1 MYEVHRFERLQ
12 AFTVGD
18 IEDADP
24 STHVSD
30 TSEDDSDDDSEEVH
44 SHLFIMLLLLFML
57 FIISSCVNITIL
69 VAFYKKKSLR
79 TISNR
84 LVVFD

>member
-1 MYEVHRFERLQ
+1 MYELKEFEDLQ

-18 IEDADP
+18 KEDDNP
-24 STHVSD
+24 STHMND
-30 TSEDDSDDDSEEVH
+30 TSDDDREEEHTNLV
-44 SHLFIMLLLLFML
+44 IMLLLLFIL

-79 TISNR
+79 TISYR
-84 LVVFD
+84 